1 MKLNELQT
9 EDNVKLLL
17 LGESGM
23 GKTVLACGF
32 PTPIKIYD
40 FDNKVSS
47 AAKFYS
53 NDAARLSSIE
63 VEQYAGLPVKDR
75 MNKFLADVKSIENLQ
90 HSGKPLPFK
99 TLVVDSLTTLTNA
112 ILEDYKKVSQLGI
125 KRALAD
131 VNAMQD
137 YQLLQIHLTQL
148 ITGLLSLK
156 CNVIFI
162 GHTQLEKDEATGAMK
177 NNILMPGQLA
187 FKLPIYFEEVYLA
200 KINAKGERV
209 LQTQSDSKTSLRSQR
224 KLAPEIPATYA
235 AIMGG
240 K

>member
-1 MKLNELQT
+1 MKLDQLQST
-9 EDNVKLLL
+9 DYVKLLL

-23 GKTVLACGF
+23 GKTCLAAGF
-32 PTPIKIYD
+32 PTPIKIFD
-40 FDNKVSS
+40 FDMKASS
-47 AAKFYS
+47 AAKFYA
-53 NDAARLSSIE
+53 NDKERLTSIE
-63 VEQYAGLPVKDR
+63 VEQYGHLPVKDR
-75 MNKFLADVKSIENLQ
+75 MANFLKDLKAIQDLQ
-90 HSGKPLPFK
+90 HAKKPLPFN
-99 TLVVDSLTTLTNA
+99 TLVVDSLTTLVNA

-137 YQLLQIHLTQL
+137 YQLLQIHLTQI
-148 ITGLLSLK
+148 ITGLLSLP
-156 CNVIFI
+156 CNVVII

-187 FKLPIYFEEVYLA
+187 YKLPIFFEEVYLA

-209 LQTQSDSKTSLRSQR
+209 LQTQSDSRTSLRSQR
-224 KLAPEIPATYA
+224 KLAAEIPASYN
-235 AIMGG
+235 AIIG

>member
-1 MKLNELQT
+1 MRLDQLQS
-9 EDNVKLLL
+9 EDYVKLLL

-23 GKTVLACGF
+23 GKTCLAAGF
-32 PTPIKIYD
+32 PTPIKIFD
-40 FDNKVSS
+40 FDMKASS

-53 NDAARLSSIE
+53 TDKERLANIE
-63 VEQYAGLPVKDR
+63 VEQYGHLPIKER
-75 MNKFLADVKSIENLQ
+75 MAKFLADVKTIEQLQ

-99 TLVVDSLTTLTNA
+99 TLVLDSLTTLVNS

-156 CNVIFI
+156 CNVVII
-162 GHTQLEKDEATGAMK
+162 GHTQLEKDEATGAIK

-200 KINAKGERV
+200 KINTKGERV
-209 LQTQSDSKTSLRSQR
+209 LQTQSDSRTSLRSQR
-224 KLAPEIPATYA
+224 KLAAEIPASYS
-235 AIMGG
+235 AIV

>member
-1 MKLNELQT
+1 MKLDQLQS
-9 EDNVKLLL
+9 EDYVKLLL
-17 LGESGM
+17 LGESGA
-23 GKTVLACGF
+23 GKTVLASSF
-32 PTPIKIYD
+32 PTPIKYFD
-40 FDNKVSS
+40 FDMKVSS
-47 AAKFYS
+47 AAKYHS
-53 NDAARLSSIE
+53 ADKERLSQID
-63 VEQYAGLPVKDR
+63 VEQYSNLPLPQRMATFLKSVKE
-75 MNKFLADVKSIENLQ
+75 IEKLQ
-90 HSGKPLPFK
+90 HEGKPLPFK

-156 CNVIFI
+156 ANIVII
-162 GHTQLEKDEATGAMK
+162 GHTQLEKDETTGAMK
-177 NNILMPGQLA
+177 NSILMPGQLA
-187 FKLPIYFEEVYLA
+187 YKLPIYFEEVYLL
-200 KINAKGERV
+200 KVNAKGERV

-224 KLAPEIPATYA
+224 KLAIEVPALYS
-235 AIMGG
+235 AIVG

>member
-1 MKLNELQT
+1 MKLTDLQA
-9 EDNVKLLL
+9 EDYVKLLL

-32 PTPIKIYD
+32 PLPIKVFD

-53 NDAARLSSIE
+53 ADAERLKGID
-63 VEQYAGLPVKDR
+63 VEQYAGLPLKER
-75 MNKFLADVKSIENLQ
+75 MARFLGDVKKIEALQ
-90 HSGKPLPFK
+90 HANQPLPFK
-99 TLVVDSLTTLTNA
+99 TLVLDSLTTLTNA

-156 CNVIFI
+156 CNVVVI
-162 GHTQLEKDEATGAMK
+162 GHTQLEKDETTGAMK

-209 LQTQSDSKTSLRSQR
+209 LQTQSDAKTSLRSQR
-224 KLAPEIPATYA
+224 KLAQEIPASYA
-235 AIMGG
+235 AITG
-240 K
+240 KQ